1 MLILIGEKQIMMFT
15 VAGVS
20 TLDGITKV
28 RFANDFVSRVK
39 MLIKAGH
46 DDIELIELP
55 EPMSKGDAVTFL
67 KTTYVMDTARF
78 AEAVTLADEKYN
90 LNYTVKLSKPNLSLE
105 AIKARA
111 GIVA

>member
-1 MLILIGEKQIMMFT
+1 MFKVT
-15 VAGVS
+15 GVS

-46 DDIELIELP
+46 DDIELLELS
-55 EPMSKGDAVTFL
+55 EAMSKADAVTYL
-67 KTTYVMDTARF
+67 KTTELMQTARF
-78 AEAVTLADEKYN
+78 AEAITLADEKYN
-90 LNYTVKLSKPNLSLE
+90 LNYAVKLSKPNLTLA

-111 GIVA
+111 GITS

>member
-1 MLILIGEKQIMMFT
+1 MSLFK

-20 TLDGITKV
+20 TLNGVTKV

-39 MLIKAGH
+39 MLIKSGH
-46 DDIELIELP
+46 TDIELIELAEPLSKP
-55 EPMSKGDAVTFL
+55 EVVAYL
-67 KTTYVMDTARF
+67 KTTELMQTARY
-78 AEAVTLADEKYN
+78 AAAINLSDEKYN
-90 LNYTVKLSKPNLSLE
+90 TVKFVKPAISLE

>member
-1 MLILIGEKQIMMFT
+1 MFKVT
-15 VAGVS
+15 GVS

-46 DDIELIELP
+46 DDIELMELP
-55 EPMSKGDAVTFL
+55 EAMLKADAVTYL
-67 KTTYVMDTARF
+67 KTTYLMNTPRF
-78 AEAVTLADEKYN
+78 IEAITLADEKYN
-90 LNYTVKLSKPNLSLE
+90 LNYAVKLSKPNLTLA

-111 GIVA
+111 GITS

>member
-1 MLILIGEKQIMMFT
+1 MFK
-15 VAGVS
+15 VVGVS

-46 DDIELIELP
+46 TDIELMELA
-55 EPMSKGDAVTFL
+55 EPMSKGDAVTYL
-67 KTTYVMDTARF
+67 KSTYLMDTPRF
-78 AEAVTLADEKYN
+78 VEAITLADEKYN
-90 LNYTVKLSKPNLSLE
+90 LNYAVKLSKPNLSLA

>member
-1 MLILIGEKQIMMFT
+1 MFK
-15 VAGVS
+15 VVGVS

-46 DDIELIELP
+46 DDIELIELDQ
-55 EPMSKGDAVTFL
+55 PMTKGDAVAYL
-67 KTTYVMDTARF
+67 KATELMQNPKF
-78 AEAVTLADEKYN
+78 AEAITLADEKYN
-90 LNYTVKLSKPNLSLE
+90 LNYAVKLSKPNLTLA

-111 GIVA
+111 GITA

>member
-1 MLILIGEKQIMMFT
+1 MFKVT
-15 VAGVS
+15 GVS

-46 DDIELIELP
+46 DDIELMELP
-55 EPMSKGDAVTFL
+55 EAMSKANAVTYL
-67 KTTYVMDTARF
+67 KTTYLMNTPRF
-78 AEAVTLADEKYN
+78 IEAITLADEKYN
-90 LNYTVKLSKPNLSLE
+90 LNYAVKLSKPNLTLA

-111 GIVA
+111 GITS

>member
-1 MLILIGEKQIMMFT
+1 MSTFT

-20 TLDGITKV
+20 TQNGVTKV

-46 DDIELIELP
+46 TDIELIELA
-55 EPMSKGDAVTFL
+55 EPLTKADAVAYL
-67 KTTYVMDTARF
+67 KTTDLMSTARF
-78 AEAVTLADEKYN
+78 ADAISLADEKYN
-90 LNYTVKLSKPNLSLE
+90 HNYAVKLSKPNLSLE

-111 GIVA
+111 GIVETA